1 MLAFIL
7 KRYCM
12 YLLPKLNLEYRF
24 RETDGLEI
32 SNYIV
37 LSATYENGL
46 KDVVISVTLPKWT
59 HKHFQENSGENHYEN
74 LKLFKIL
81 RLDKYSDQEQS
92 FWDYC
97 YYYSQDCS

>member
-46 KDVVISVTLPKWT
+46 RDVVISVTLPK
-59 HKHFQENSGENHYEN
+59 
-74 LKLFKIL
+74 
-81 RLDKYSDQEQS
+81 
-92 FWDYC
+92 
-97 YYYSQDCS
+97 